1 MLWPFPSP
9 ERAVAASLRHPRKR
23 PPVHEGGDNVGT
35 SGARLR
41 ETLCTS
47 CARRNLSENFPETP
61 CAPWR
66 NRHRTTPPQSE
77 TAGQPEATPDGGELG
92 DQPTERPGEERRG
105 IRTARRRPTSGQ
117 PGTAAQRETAAATG
131 TTSSSAGAEHDG
143 GPPGATWDGGA
154 AGDRGGDGHVGVR
167 GTSRKAKQVRGAT
180 RAGGAGDRADGAP
193 AGPTSAAPSA
203 TTRSAEGDLR
213 RRRSGRPRRR
223 RGRAGSS
230 VHADDER
237 RAIGATRRRR
247 SGRPRCRRARRT
259 RRRPPM
265 RSADRLGRP
274 GSGAKR
280 GQPRDATR
288 SDGRTAAQKVDL
300 AVGATRPQAG
310 RMCIAGPLDLIHRGA
325 PHHVPVCQAQA
336 PQPAS
341 DTARVCDLPHT
352 ARMRAR
358 PGALTVPA

>member
-131 TTSSSAGAEHDG
+131 TGEAGARGD
-143 GPPGATWDGGA
+143 PG
-154 AGDRGGDGHVGVR
+154 
-167 GTSRKAKQVRGAT
+167 
-180 RAGGAGDRADGAP
+180 
-193 AGPTSAAPSA
+193 
-203 TTRSAEGDLR
+203 
-213 RRRSGRPRRR
+213 RRSGRPRRR
-223 RGRAGSS
+223 CTGRSHLGSTERDHQVRGGRPPTAAQRETAAATGPGR
-230 VHADDER
+230 EF
-237 RAIGATRRRR
+237 GARRRR
-247 SGRPRCRRARRT
+247 TSGHRGNPTAAQRETAVPTGPADATAAADTTSGPSRGDLAAARGAGDRVT
-259 RRRPPM
+259 RRGATDVRQHRRSTSRSGQPGRRPTGCATRGPSISYIEGP
-265 RSADRLGRP
+265 RTVCAADALPTTSVPTGCP
-274 GSGAKR
+274 GSGQRHTPGWHPSRR
-280 GQPRDATR
+280 GSPRERPAPPVRGLIT
-288 SDGRTAAQKVDL
+288 SGRL
-300 AVGATRPQAG
+300 A
-310 RMCIAGPLDLIHRGA
+310 GA
-325 PHHVPVCQAQA
+325 PQR
-336 PQPAS
+336 
-341 DTARVCDLPHT
+341 T
-352 ARMRAR
+352 
-358 PGALTVPA
+358 